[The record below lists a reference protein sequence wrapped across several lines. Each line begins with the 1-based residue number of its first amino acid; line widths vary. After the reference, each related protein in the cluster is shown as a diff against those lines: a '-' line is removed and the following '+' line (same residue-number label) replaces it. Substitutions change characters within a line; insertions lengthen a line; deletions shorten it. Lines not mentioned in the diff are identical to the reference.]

1 MQVIEDEHKRPLAR
15 RAPEEGRGRVEETEA
30 RPFGIQRGRGGKVR
44 DELAHL
50 GDDLGDGRRPRPE
63 LPEERLA
70 VAAPHVRAEGLHP
83 GPVRGSPSCLPAAA
97 DEDLRAE
104 PPGAIRQL
112 VGEATLPDAGLSADE
127 NKLPVPG
134 KRALE
139 AVEECRELAITADED
154 APARSRAPLPVLPPG
169 PLLRSGCLQRGV
181 LRQHRLLQTL
191 QHRARLEP
199 ELLGERAARLLVGGK
214 GFGLSARSI
223 EREHQLGA
231 QALPERVANDE
242 RLKLA
247 HELGVPA

>member
-1 MQVIEDEHKRPLAR
+1 MPERPLAR

-50 GDDLGDGRRPRPE
+50 GDDLGDVRRPRPE
-63 LPEERLA
+63 LPAERLA

-104 PPGAIRQL
+104 LPGAIRQL
-112 VGEATLPDAGLSADE
+112 VGEATLPDAGLSAEE

-154 APARSRAPLPVLPPG
+154 APARSRAPVPVLPPG
-169 PLLRSGCLQRGV
+169 PILRSGCLQRGV

-191 QHRARLEP
+191 
-199 ELLGERAARLLVGGK
+199 
-214 GFGLSARSI
+214 
-223 EREHQLGA
+223 EREHQLAA
-231 QALPERVANDE
+231 QALPEWVAGDE